1 MLHFKIFFS
10 AIHHVTEQYV
20 RLLKVQCDKPTQ
32 MLGNQLTADASQDT
46 TAKAIIS
53 NIGYD

>member
-32 MLGNQLTADASQDT
+32 MLGNQLTADMVKFQLRFS
-46 TAKAIIS
+46 
-53 NIGYD
+53 